1 MDRIHRLRLCLKFF
15 VYQWGWVVVLVLLV
29 AAIIVPILLNISSW
43 QVLIPVIGALFSAA
57 YAIQKYQLEE
67 DRLFRELFGEFNRRY
82 DLLNKDM
89 NRIHE
94 EDEGTQLHQEDK
106 ATLYKYFNLCAE
118 EYLYY
123 KKGYIY
129 PEVWGAWRNGMKW
142 FCQNARI
149 RRLWVQELET
159 NSYYGFPIPC

>member
-1 MDRIHRLRLCLKFF
+1 MDRIHRLILYLKFF
-15 VYQWGWVVVLVLLV
+15 VYRWVWVVVLVLLG
-29 AAIIVPILLNISSW
+29 AAIFVPIHFKGWSW
-43 QVLIPVIGALFSAA
+43 QILVPAIGALFSAA
-57 YAIQKYQLEE
+57 YSIQKHQLEE

-82 DLLNKDM
+82 DSLNKDM

-94 EDEGTQLHQEDK
+94 ENEGGQLGQEDT

-123 KKGYIY
+123 KRGYIY
-129 PEVWGAWRNGMKW
+129 PEVWGAWENGMRW

-149 RRLWVQELET
+149 RELWSKELET
-159 NSYYGFPIPC
+159 NSYYGFPLPC